1 MQHKTEAFQA
11 TIEILKSEKSQLEG
25 ALAQLR
31 EERDRIADEAVSLRT
46 QAEKSW
52 AEERMESALLRE
64 RINDVAAEVARLAI
78 NLEGADSPIDRIL
91 AADTQPNG
99 HQNGA
104 SATNGEARLSLAQR
118 IRNLQSRP
126 RGSGEPPR

>member
-1 MQHKTEAFQA
+1 
-11 TIEILKSEKSQLEG
+11 
-25 ALAQLR
+25 
-31 EERDRIADEAVSLRT
+31 
-46 QAEKSW
+46 
-52 AEERMESALLRE
+52 MESALLRE

-78 NLEGADSPIDRIL
+78 NLEGADSPIERIL

-104 SATNGEARLSLAQR
+104 PATNGEARLSLAQR

-126 RGSGEPPR
+126 R